1 MKKDIVIA
9 VVAVVIVTA
18 VAFGL
23 AAVRPNLPATPS
35 SPFRP
40 SDKASSERKLEKDEK
55 VVMRVNGEPVTDRE
69 FALYVQAAPADQR
82 PFYTTPAGRQA
93 IADEIVKL
101 KVLEQEAKRLGVT
114 DDAEVRQQ
122 IEMARSQIIA
132 ARALQKL
139 ADAKVDERI
148 RAEYEK
154 EKNSAFTL
162 RHILVAY
169 EGGQV
174 PARGGQKPPSEAA
187 AMQKARGIAAQLRG
201 GGDFALIAAAQSDDE
216 GSAQNG
222 GTLGPMRPET
232 LSQMLPPDI
241 AAAVG
246 KLKPG
251 QTSDPLKTQFGIH
264 IFRIEQPSL
273 QDLEPALRQRVRQQ
287 TAEAE
292 MKRLQDGAKVER
304 DPQFFPEQS
313 TVPRTPQPGAPKSN
327 G

>member
-9 VVAVVIVTA
+9 LVAVVIVAA

-23 AAVRPNLPATPS
+23 AAVRPNLPPTPS
-35 SPFRP
+35 APYRP
-40 SDKASSERKLEKDEK
+40 DAEKKVDKNEK
-55 VVMRVNGEPVTDRE
+55 VVMRVNGEPITDRE
-69 FALYVQAAPADQR
+69 FALYVQAAPAEQR

-101 KVLEQEAKRLGVT
+101 KVLEQEAKRLGIT

-122 IEMARSQIIA
+122 IDMARSQIIA

-139 ADAKVDERI
+139 ADQKVDERV

-154 EKNSAFTL
+154 EKTNAFTL
-162 RHILVAY
+162 RHILIAY
-169 EGGQV
+169 EGGAV
-174 PARGGQKPPSEAA
+174 PARGGQKAPSEAE
-187 AMQKARGIAAQLRG
+187 AMKKAQQIAAQLRA
-201 GGDFALIAAAQSDDE
+201 GGDFALLAAAHSDDE

-222 GTLGPMRPET
+222 GILGPMRPET

-241 AAAVG
+241 AAAVSR
-246 KLKPG
+246 LKPG

-292 MKRLQDGAKVER
+292 IRRLQESAKVER

-313 TVPRTPQPGAPKSN
+313 TVPRTTQPGARKSS

>member
-9 VVAVVIVTA
+9 LVAVVIVAA

-23 AAVRPNLPATPS
+23 AAFRGNLPPTLSSGTAPAEKKADATG
-35 SPFRP
+35 
-40 SDKASSERKLEKDEK
+40 K

-82 PFYTTPAGRQA
+82 PFYTTPAGRKA
-93 IADEIVKL
+93 IAEEIVKL
-101 KVLEQEAKRLGVT
+101 KVLEQEAKRIGVT
-114 DDAEVRQQ
+114 DDAETRQQ

-139 ADAKVDERI
+139 ADAKIDERI

-154 EKNSAFTL
+154 EKNNAFTL
-162 RHILVAY
+162 RHILIAY
-169 EGGQV
+169 EGGAV
-174 PARGGQKPPSEAA
+174 PAKGGRKPLSEAA
-187 AMQKARGIAAQLRG
+187 AMAKAQGLAARLRAGADFAALAAQE
-201 GGDFALIAAAQSDDE
+201 SDDE
-216 GSAQNG
+216 QSAQNG
-222 GTLGPMRPET
+222 GSLGPAKPD
-232 LSQMLPPDI
+232 MLPPDI
-241 AAAVG
+241 AGVVS

-251 QTSDPLKTQFGIH
+251 QTSDPVKTQFGVH

-273 QDLEPALRQRVRQQ
+273 QDLEPQLRQRVRQQ

-292 MKRLQDGAKVER
+292 MKRLQGAAKV
-304 DPQFFPEQS
+304 DYDKQFFPEQS
-313 TVPRTPQPGAPKSN
+313 TVPRTSPQQTPAAPKTN